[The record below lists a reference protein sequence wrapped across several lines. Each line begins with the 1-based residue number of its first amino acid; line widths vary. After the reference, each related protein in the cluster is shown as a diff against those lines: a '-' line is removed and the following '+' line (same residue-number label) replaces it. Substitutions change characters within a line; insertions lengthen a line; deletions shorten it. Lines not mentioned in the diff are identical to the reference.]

1 MPVAG
6 VGPLPDRAAWTEVVT
21 RRAPG
26 LDVTIGI
33 TEREMVAF
41 HAMNPVPRRVRE
53 VPVPGSALAADG
65 VEHAAR
71 EFAFA
76 RPSRKPAVQLS
87 EGARVWAYRFH
98 AAAPDSVFGAAH
110 RIELRFLFGTD
121 VDWADAPMLAGARPQ
136 DIESLG
142 RRVCTVWL
150 GFIRTGTPTTDTPW
164 PQHTAHS
171 SSTYHWQAE
180 APRSRDTCPMHRRR
194 LRT

>member
-1 MPVAG
+1 M
-6 VGPLPDRAAWTEVVT
+6 
-21 RRAPG
+21 
-26 LDVTIGI
+26 
-33 TEREMVAF
+33 
-41 HAMNPVPRRVRE
+41 
-53 VPVPGSALAADG
+53 
-65 VEHAAR
+65 EHAAR

-87 EGARVWAYRFH
+87 EAGARVWAYRFD
-98 AAAPDSVFGAAH
+98 AAAPDSVFGPAH
-110 RIELRFLFGTD
+110 CIELRFLFGTD
-121 VDWADAPMLAGARPQ
+121 ADWADAPMPAGVRPQ

-142 RRVCTVWL
+142 RRVCTAWL